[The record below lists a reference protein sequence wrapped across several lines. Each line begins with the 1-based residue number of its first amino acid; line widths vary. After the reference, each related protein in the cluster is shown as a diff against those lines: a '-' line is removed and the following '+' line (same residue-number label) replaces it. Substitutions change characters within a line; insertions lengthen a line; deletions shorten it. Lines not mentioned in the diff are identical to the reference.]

1 MRVVLWTE
9 QARSDLAAIRA
20 FISQDSPHYASVVVA
35 QLIAATDRLGI
46 FQNRAGRFL
55 NSTTRSFVKSFID
68 RTASSTSSWAWT
80 RFTYSRSTMDLKGF
94 LRISSWAAQ
103 HRLAADSGQ

>member
-35 QLIAATDRLGI
+35 QLIAATDRLMT
-46 FQNRAGRFL
+46 FPESGRRFR
-55 NSTTRSFVKSFID
+55 NSTTHLSVRSFID
-68 RTASSTSSWAWT
+68 LTASSIGSSA
-80 RFTYSRSTMDLKGF
+80 
-94 LRISSWAAQ
+94 
-103 HRLAADSGQ
+103 